1 MGEKIQEEEKTSVE
15 SVLESLGEARKTED
29 LDKIE
34 TLLGDLTAAMQK
46 ITERIYSESQNST
59 ESTESA
65 PVKDE
70 EEAQFEEVK

>member
-1 MGEKIQEEEKTSVE
+1 
-15 SVLESLGEARKTED
+15 LE
-29 LDKIE
+29 KIE
-34 TLLGDLTAAMQK
+34 TLLGDLNSEMQK

-70 EEAQFEEVK
+70 EEVQFEEVR

>member
-1 MGEKIQEEEKTSVE
+1 MEIHSPVNIEQ
-15 SVLESLGEARKTED
+15 RKK
-29 LDKIE
+29 LDIRA
-34 TLLGDLTAAMQK
+34 GDTVRVWQK

-70 EEAQFEEVK
+70 EEVQFEEVK